1 MQGGALGGEAGLLD
15 GAWGW
20 GGRAVVDL
28 EAGVLFVVIVV
39 SEYVLGSF
47 GRVDVEEN

>member
-1 MQGGALGGEAGLLD
+1 MLEVGSCEAEGLQGGALGGEAGLLD

-28 EAGVLFVVIVV
+28 EAGVL
-39 SEYVLGSF
+39 L
-47 GRVDVEEN
+47 